1 MGLGLHLVTVEMTGR
16 CNLSCSHCYR
26 RGNEQDDLIDYD
38 LLIDQLSEIKPYY
51 ITVSGGEP
59 LLLSDIFYLSEKLKN
74 VCQKLLLTTNGTL
87 VRKFPRDNF
96 RIFADVQISL
106 DGDRD
111 THEAIRGKGSF
122 EKAMD
127 AARYLSGNVPVS
139 MQCTVNQSNY
149 KQLSSIVQVCKTAG
163 VTPKMGRMC
172 GFGRD
177 DLAPIGDPHLW
188 KDLLQST
195 ISCGML
201 NDDPLS
207 FWFDEKKK
215 KSCKPNKITGGC
227 TAGIAGIAISP
238 ALDVYPCVKLRVPA
252 GNLKEQSLKEIWLN
266 SPLFNEL
273 RDWRNLRGY
282 CAACEFV
289 GVCRGCRADAWARTG
304 DYLTADPLCW
314 LEGDS

>member
-1 MGLGLHLVTVEMTGR
+1 MGLGLHLVTVEITGR

-26 RGNEQDDLIDYD
+26 GSDAHEDLINFDM
-38 LLIDQLSEIKPYY
+38 LFDQLSEIKPYY

-59 LLLSDIFYLSEKLKN
+59 LLLEDVFYLAKELKN

-87 VRKFPRDNF
+87 VREFPRDNF
-96 RIFADVQISL
+96 RIFDDVQISL
-106 DGDRD
+106 DGDRV
-111 THEAIRGKGSF
+111 THEAIRGKGAF

-127 AARYLSGNVPVS
+127 AAHYLIGTVPVS

-149 KQLSSIVQVCKTAG
+149 NQLSSIVQISKAMGAV
-163 VTPKMGRMC
+163 PKMGRMC
-172 GFGRD
+172 GFGRNV
-177 DLAPIGDPHLW
+177 LDPVCDPNLW
-188 KDLLQST
+188 KDLLQSA
-195 ISCGML
+195 IGCGML

-207 FWFDEKKK
+207 FWFNEKKK

-238 ALDVYPCVKLRVPA
+238 ALDVYPCVKLRVSA
-252 GNLKEQSLKEIWLN
+252 GNLKKRSLKEIWLN

-273 RDWRNLRGY
+273 RDWRNLKGY
-282 CAACEFV
+282 CSTCEFV
-289 GVCRGCRADAWARTG
+289 GICRGCRADAWARTG

-314 LEGDS
+314 LDGDS